1 MEKMLKNVAVFE
13 ADMSN
18 SRYSTN
24 KTQSVLVLGHG
35 LIQKI
40 NDTTIYTEK
49 MYKPNFTVDNIFF
62 LSLHYNSDNSY
73 LFVNG
78 KHVINSKAKNSELIK
93 YPMRLGG
100 FSKYYNESSRKDT
113 VLYGNVS
120 DFSVDYS
127 AIMKC

>member
-1 MEKMLKNVAVFE
+1 MIRQF
-13 ADMSN
+13 
-18 SRYSTN
+18 
-24 KTQSVLVLGHG
+24 TQKKCIN
-35 LIQKI
+35 LILLSI
-40 NDTTIYTEK
+40 T
-49 MYKPNFTVDNIFF
+49 FFF
-62 LSLHYNSDNSY
+62 LSLHYNSDNS

-113 VLYGNVS
+113 VLYGNVY

-127 AIMKC
+127 AIMKY